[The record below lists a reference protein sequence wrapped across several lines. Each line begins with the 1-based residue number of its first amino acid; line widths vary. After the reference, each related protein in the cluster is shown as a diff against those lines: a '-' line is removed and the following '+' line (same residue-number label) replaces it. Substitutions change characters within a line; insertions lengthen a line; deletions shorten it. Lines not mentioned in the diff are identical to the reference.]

1 MEDSSPPNIAFIVSE
16 EHAKEFLSGTVDTR
30 MLIDKFT
37 RVRDLL
43 RSTHRTGTGDVS
55 VEFIEFLDKK
65 ISELEGKVDV

>member
-1 MEDSSPPNIAFIVSE
+1 
-16 EHAKEFLSGTVDTR
+16 

-65 ISELEGKVDV
+65 ISELEGKS